1 MPLILILIGIILI
14 VINYKALRKNDNS
27 FSNIYENKREDLN
40 EVDMKIGQIRKDM
53 AESLLE
59 IQQEIL
65 KLKNVD
71 KIDDNLIEVKNSK
84 VKSTEKSKN
93 KDEMKYL
100 LTTENSVINDIHFNS
115 KTEQIKKLLDM
126 GLDED
131 QICEKLSLGKG
142 EVQLVKG
149 LFKK

>member
-1 MPLILILIGIILI
+1 MPIVIILIGIVLI
-14 VINYKALRKNDNS
+14 IVNYKALKKNDSS
-27 FSNIYENKREDLN
+27 FSSVYSNKKEDLT
-40 EVDMKIGQIRKDM
+40 EVDVKIGQIRKDM

-59 IQQEIL
+59 LQQEIL
-65 KLKNVD
+65 ELKKTN
-71 KIDDNLIEVKNSK
+71 KSADNFNDVKNFDIKSEKK
-84 VKSTEKSKN
+84 VKNETE
-93 KDEMKYL
+93 YL
-100 LTTENSVINDIHFNS
+100 LTEENSVINEIHFNN

-126 GLDED
+126 GLNDD

>member
-1 MPLILILIGIILI
+1 MPIVIILIGIALI
-14 VINYKALRKNDNS
+14 IVNYKALKKNENS
-27 FSNIYENKREDLN
+27 FSSVYSNKKEDLT
-40 EVDMKIGQIRKDM
+40 EIDLKIGQIRKDM

-59 IQQEIL
+59 LQQEIL
-65 KLKNVD
+65 ALK
-71 KIDDNLIEVKNSK
+71 KTSKPADNFNDVKNFDI
-84 VKSTEKSKN
+84 KSEKSIKN
-93 KDEMKYL
+93 ETEYL
-100 LTTENSVINDIHFNS
+100 LTEENSVINEIHFNN

-126 GLDED
+126 GLDDD

>member
-1 MPLILILIGIILI
+1 MPILIILIGIVLI
-14 VINYKALRKNDNS
+14 VVNLKALRKDKNS
-27 FSNIYENKREDLN
+27 FTSVYSNKKEDLT
-40 EVDMKIGQIRKDM
+40 EIDLKIGQIRKDM

-59 IQQEIL
+59 LQQEIL
-65 KLKNVD
+65 ELKNMYKV
-71 KIDDNLIEVKNSK
+71 DDNFNDVKNSK
-84 VKSTEKSKN
+84 NKSKN
-93 KDEMKYL
+93 PKKNEMEYL
-100 LTTENSVINDIHFNS
+100 LTTENSVINEIHYNS

-126 GLDED
+126 GLDEN

>member
-1 MPLILILIGIILI
+1 MPIVIILIGIVLI
-14 VINYKALRKNDNS
+14 IVNYKALKKNESS
-27 FSNIYENKREDLN
+27 FSSVYSNKKEDLT
-40 EVDMKIGQIRKDM
+40 EVDLKIGQIRKDM

-59 IQQEIL
+59 LQQEIL
-65 KLKNVD
+65 ELKKTN
-71 KIDDNLIEVKNSK
+71 KSADNFNDVKNFDI
-84 VKSTEKSKN
+84 KSEKSIKN
-93 KDEMKYL
+93 ETEYL
-100 LTTENSVINDIHFNS
+100 LTEENSVINEIHFNN

-126 GLDED
+126 GLNDD

>member
-1 MPLILILIGIILI
+1 MPIVIILIGIVLI
-14 VINYKALRKNDNS
+14 IVNYKALKKNESS
-27 FSNIYENKREDLN
+27 FSSVYSNKKEDLT
-40 EVDMKIGQIRKDM
+40 EVDLKIGQIRKDM

-59 IQQEIL
+59 LQQEIL
-65 KLKNVD
+65 ELKKTN
-71 KIDDNLIEVKNSK
+71 KSADNFNDVKNFDI
-84 VKSTEKSKN
+84 KSEKSIKN
-93 KDEMKYL
+93 ETEYL
-100 LTTENSVINDIHFNS
+100 LTEENSVINEIHFNN

-126 GLDED
+126 GFDDD

>member
-1 MPLILILIGIILI
+1 MPILIILIGIVLI
-14 VINYKALRKNDNS
+14 VVNLKALRKDKNS
-27 FSNIYENKREDLN
+27 FTSVYSNKKEDLT
-40 EVDMKIGQIRKDM
+40 EIDLKIGQIRKDM

-59 IQQEIL
+59 LQQEIL
-65 KLKNVD
+65 ELKKVSKPVD
-71 KIDDNLIEVKNSK
+71 NFNDVKNSK
-84 VKSTEKSKN
+84 NKSKN
-93 KDEMKYL
+93 PKKNEMEYL
-100 LTTENSVINDIHFNS
+100 LTTENSVINEIHYNS

-126 GLDED
+126 GLDEN